1 MLADE
6 LKLNDDKTEL
16 IIIGTRQQ
24 LAKVSIDS
32 LLIRDEIIAP
42 SSGVK
47 NLGSWFDTQL
57 KMDLHINKCCK
68 AAYFHLF
75 NIRRI
80 RKFLSY
86 DTIQILLNAFVTS
99 PVWSAR

>member
-1 MLADE
+1 MTEQSAAIKAMQDCITDIRKCMLADE

-42 SSGVK
+42 SSGVRAVASV
-47 NLGSWFDTQL
+47 NWGGGVYI
-57 KMDLHINKCCK
+57 HI
-68 AAYFHLF
+68 
-75 NIRRI
+75 
-80 RKFLSY
+80 
-86 DTIQILLNAFVTS
+86 FVFCPTNFF
-99 PVWSAR
+99 